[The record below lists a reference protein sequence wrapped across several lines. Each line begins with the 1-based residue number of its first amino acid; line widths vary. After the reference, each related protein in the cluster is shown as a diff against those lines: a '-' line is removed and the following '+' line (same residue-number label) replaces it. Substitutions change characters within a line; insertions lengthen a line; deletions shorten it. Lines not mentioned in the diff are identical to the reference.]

1 MIDTGFLYA
10 EDNHR
15 IFINSCL
22 GCTGGCKYC
31 YLAKS
36 GYDNN
41 SKLKVKKAE
50 EILSELNK
58 SGLEISEKTLITL
71 GCFSE
76 CWDDENKSE
85 TIKLIKYFLQKGNQV
100 QLSTKKEISTNEMAD
115 IPNFIKYYGQL
126 VVFLSSATISKHSS
140 VEPNTDEPQK
150 RFRTFRLKKELGIPT
165 VLYIKPVLQGITI
178 NDVEE
183 YKEVI
188 RNYGI
193 QDVVVGSLFTEQQ
206 NSETVHF
213 SNENKLFYNP
223 VSDEEVIKRQLSECA
238 RVYTRS
244 SQVMQQYREK
254 ELSER

>member
-1 MIDTGFLYA
+1 
-10 EDNHR
+10 
-15 IFINSCL
+15 
-22 GCTGGCKYC
+22 
-31 YLAKS
+31 
-36 GYDNN
+36 
-41 SKLKVKKAE
+41 
-50 EILSELNK
+50 
-58 SGLEISEKTLITL
+58 
-71 GCFSE
+71 
-76 CWDDENKSE
+76 
-85 TIKLIKYFLQKGNQV
+85 
-100 QLSTKKEISTNEMAD
+100 MAD
-115 IPNFIKYYGQL
+115 IQNFIKYYGQL

-254 ELSER
+254 ELSES

>member
-1 MIDTGFLYA
+1 M
-10 EDNHR
+10 
-15 IFINSCL
+15 S
-22 GCTGGCKYC
+22 
-31 YLAKS
+31 
-36 GYDNN
+36 
-41 SKLKVKKAE
+41 
-50 EILSELNK
+50 
-58 SGLEISEKTLITL
+58 LI
-71 GCFSE
+71 
-76 CWDDENKSE
+76 
-85 TIKLIKYFLQKGNQV
+85 
-100 QLSTKKEISTNEMAD
+100 
-115 IPNFIKYYGQL
+115 
-126 VVFLSSATISKHSS
+126 
-140 VEPNTDEPQK
+140 
-150 RFRTFRLKKELGIPT
+150 
-165 VLYIKPVLQGITI
+165 QGITI

>member
-1 MIDTGFLYA
+1 MLEKYIEVIKPYIIEWFKNDSSGHDISHLIRTMNIALNLCKKENGDELIVGISAFMH
-10 EDNHR
+10 DIHR
-15 IFINSCL
+15 IMQNE
-22 GCTGGCKYC
+22 TGKFVSPKDS
-31 YLAKS
+31 LP
-36 GYDNN
+36 
-41 SKLKVKKAE
+41 KVR
-50 EILSELNK
+50 EILS
-58 SGLEISEKTLITL
+58 
-71 GCFSE
+71 
-76 CWDDENKSE
+76 
-85 TIKLIKYFLQKGNQV
+85 
-100 QLSTKKEISTNEMAD
+100 
-115 IPNFIKYYGQL
+115 
-126 VVFLSSATISKHSS
+126 
-140 VEPNTDEPQK
+140 NTDLSEEIINKICK

-206 NSETVHF
+206 NSGTVHF
-213 SNENKLFYNP
+213 LNENKLFYNP

-254 ELSER
+254 ELSES